1 MEMVNVYNK
10 ETGAL
15 IWNGENDQVPQS
27 LQTGDPISF
36 VEDAYVVE
44 EIVGN
49 GGDRTIYVR
58 HQKM

>member
-1 MEMVNVYNK
+1 MVNVYNK

-15 IWNGENDQVPQS
+15 IWNGADDQVPHS
-27 LQTGDPISF
+27 LQAGDPISF

-44 EIVGN
+44 EIEGS

-58 HQKM
+58 HHKL